1 MNSTLKR
8 AILGIYFVVV
18 IIFTMAIMFLT
29 VMPDSFES
37 ISTYISSNLLTNNV
51 FQCIVFFGGLGI
63 LAVSVIL
70 LLSGTNDDT
79 EKRTIS
85 KKTEIGEIKV
95 SLNSIESI
103 ALAATKRLSG
113 IKEAKAYVYKGM
125 EGVTVVI
132 KAVVL
137 SDVNI
142 PILSED
148 IQVKVKKTVEDT
160 SGIRVIEVK
169 VIVDNIF
176 VGYNKNRVE

>member
-8 AILGIYFVVV
+8 AILGVYFVFI
-18 IIFTMAIMFLT
+18 IIFTMAIMLLI

-37 ISTYISSNLLTNNV
+37 ISTYISSNLLGNNI
-51 FQCIVFFGGLGI
+51 FQFVVFFGGLAI
-63 LAVSVIL
+63 LAITVIL
-70 LLSGTNDDT
+70 LLSGTSDDT
-79 EKRTIS
+79 DKRTVS

-113 IKEAKAYVYKGM
+113 IKEAKAHVYKGV
-125 EGVTVVI
+125 EGVTVII
-132 KAVVL
+132 KAIVL
-137 SDVNI
+137 ADVNI

-148 IQVKVKKTVEDT
+148 IQVKVKKTIEDT
-160 SGIRVIEVK
+160 SGIRVLEVK
-169 VIVDNIF
+169 VVVDNIF

>member
-1 MNSTLKR
+1 MNGTLKR

-18 IIFTMAIMFLT
+18 IIFTMAIIFLT
-29 VMPDSFES
+29 VMPDSFRS
-37 ISTYISSNLLTNNV
+37 VTAYISSNLLTNNV
-51 FQCIVFFGGLGI
+51 FQFVIIFGGLVI
-63 LAVSVIL
+63 LGVSVIL
-70 LLSGTNDDT
+70 LLSQTSDDT
-79 EKRTIS
+79 DKRTIS
-85 KKTEIGEIKV
+85 KKTDIGEIKV
-95 SLNSIESI
+95 SLNTIENI

-113 IKEAKAYVYKGM
+113 IKEAKAYVYKET
-125 EGVTVVI
+125 EGVIVVI

-160 SGIRVIEVK
+160 SGINVVEVK

-176 VGYNKNRVE
+176 IGYNKNRVE

>member
-8 AILGIYFVVV
+8 AILGVYFVVV

-51 FQCIVFFGGLGI
+51 FQCIVFFGGLAV

-113 IKEAKAYVYKGM
+113 IKEAKANVYKGM

>member
-18 IIFTMAIMFLT
+18 IIFTMTIMFLT

-37 ISTYISSNLLTNNV
+37 ITTYISSNLLTNNV
-51 FQCIVFFGGLGI
+51 FQCIVFFGGLAV

-113 IKEAKAYVYKGM
+113 IKEAKANVYKGM

>member
-1 MNSTLKR
+1 
-8 AILGIYFVVV
+8 
-18 IIFTMAIMFLT
+18 MAVMFLT

-37 ISTYISSNLLTNNV
+37 ISTYIKSNLLTNNV
-51 FQCIVFFGGLGI
+51 FQFIVFFGGLAI
-63 LAVSVIL
+63 LAVTVIL

-79 EKRTIS
+79 DKRTVS

-113 IKEAKAYVYKGM
+113 IKEAKANVFKGV
-125 EGVTVVI
+125 EGVTVII
-132 KAVVL
+132 KAIVL

-148 IQVKVKKTVEDT
+148 IQVKVKKTIEDT

-169 VIVDNIF
+169 VVVDNIF

>member
-8 AILGIYFVVV
+8 AILGVYFVVV

-51 FQCIVFFGGLGI
+51 FQCIVFFGGLAV

-79 EKRTIS
+79 EKRTIT